1 MKEQKLYAAMD
12 KKTCQFL
19 SNEGQLDSIN
29 RAKLWSTKFGA
40 VCGANV
46 AHSLGDWA
54 IWEVKVVGIG
64 PVEVE
69 GLVPHTED

>member
-1 MKEQKLYAAMD
+1 MKEHKLYAVMD

-19 SNEGQLDSIN
+19 SNKGQLDGLE
-29 RAKLWSTKFGA
+29 RAKLWASKFGA
-40 VCGANV
+40 VCGANA

-54 IWEVKVVGIG
+54 VWEVKVVGLG

-69 GLVPHTED
+69 GLLSNKEN

>member
-1 MKEQKLYAAMD
+1 MKEQKLYAVID

-19 SNEGQLDSIN
+19 STEGQLDSIN
-29 RAKLWSTKFGA
+29 RAKLWTTKLGA
-40 VCGANV
+40 VCGANA

-54 IWEVKVVGIG
+54 VWEVKVVGIG

-69 GLVPHTED
+69 GLLK